1 MSPWT
6 RETKAKVNKWDYIN
20 LKILC
25 IVKEMINK
33 MKRSATEWEKI
44 LASDISER
52 GLISKTLGKNTYD
65 SIAKKKQLITNR
77 QMT

>member
-52 GLISKTLGKNTYD
+52 GLISKIYKELIQL
-65 SIAKKKQLITNR
+65 SIQKT
-77 QMT
+77 T